1 VARGRRSKRQVMVAE
16 NCKENRAFV
25 CHLVEELNCH
35 AIPVASSSEILSPIR
50 DGRVDLVLLDLDFDL
65 DTVKKVDALYEI
77 KQLASLVP
85 VVMMGRVMT
94 PVLFRRLSDRG
105 AQSFLQKP
113 LDRNQ
118 LAITLYRNLL

>member
-1 VARGRRSKRQVMVAE
+1 
-16 NCKENRAFV
+16 
-25 CHLVEELNCH
+25 
-35 AIPVASSSEILSPIR
+35 VASSSEILSPIR